1 MIMRKIKKGTFLDLI
16 LSDISED
23 EVRRTASKMAIA
35 AKLAKTLEKRN
46 MSQKEFSRILGKRP
60 SEISKWL
67 SGKHNFTTD
76 TLSDIEHALD
86 IHLLDNREEVAF
98 ESTIN
103 HRITIEVKPSR
114 KNMFIPQYEQESY
127 TIDNMAKT
135 VPVNIKISLLNLTET
150 LYRFNYDYDYSTIKP
165 DDLKVDFI
173 HSFKSDQEKGEFGVE
188 VKARYKSAHDNCVLA
203 ELGVYTNFRIDPF
216 SAFIKMETEKGF
228 ETNLPD
234 ALEHL
239 CEINV
244 GALRGIFFTKL
255 KGTPLEKYLIP
266 LIPMNAII
274 SPANIKKEE

>member
-1 MIMRKIKKGTFLDLI
+1 MRKIKKGTFLDLI

-35 AKLAKTLEKRN
+35 AKIAKTLEKRN

-67 SGKHNFTTD
+67 SVKHNFTTD

-127 TIDNMAKT
+127 
-135 VPVNIKISLLNLTET
+135 S
-150 LYRFNYDYDYSTIKP
+150 YNYDLVSS
-165 DDLKVDFI
+165 
-173 HSFKSDQEKGEFGVE
+173 H
-188 VKARYKSAHDNCVLA
+188 
-203 ELGVYTNFRIDPF
+203 
-216 SAFIKMETEKGF
+216 
-228 ETNLPD
+228 NL
-234 ALEHL
+234 LY
-239 CEINV
+239 N
-244 GALRGIFFTKL
+244 
-255 KGTPLEKYLIP
+255 
-266 LIPMNAII
+266 
-274 SPANIKKEE
+274 

>member
-23 EVRRTASKMAIA
+23 EVRRTASRMAIA
-35 AKLAKTLEKRN
+35 AKIAKTLEKRN

-127 TIDNMAKT
+127 
-135 VPVNIKISLLNLTET
+135 S
-150 LYRFNYDYDYSTIKP
+150 YNYDLVSS
-165 DDLKVDFI
+165 
-173 HSFKSDQEKGEFGVE
+173 H
-188 VKARYKSAHDNCVLA
+188 
-203 ELGVYTNFRIDPF
+203 
-216 SAFIKMETEKGF
+216 
-228 ETNLPD
+228 NL
-234 ALEHL
+234 LY
-239 CEINV
+239 N
-244 GALRGIFFTKL
+244 
-255 KGTPLEKYLIP
+255 
-266 LIPMNAII
+266 
-274 SPANIKKEE
+274 